1 MAKRF
6 WVMARHGNLLANYAT
21 VSDLAG
27 VSARPT
33 IDSPF
38 GLTQEI
44 KLSQAGHGDEG
55 CGSVGSNNFYDED
68 FGHNSRG
75 ASSDEEVSSPIND
88 EDKDIETDLRKGNV
102 WNSFLSL
109 NQQLVDQVKSP
120 SDYKIYRSGLHKL
133 HAELLANKRKP
144 GEQIQGVASLPSVSI
159 TTKSNKRKKR
169 ITSPKKRRRFS
180 LKGIGIEK

>member
-1 MAKRF
+1 MR
-6 WVMARHGNLLANYAT
+6 VVEVLVAT
-21 VSDLAG
+21 TFMMKTLDITVVEPALMKKSH
-27 VSARPT
+27 R
-33 IDSPF
+33 
-38 GLTQEI
+38 Q
-44 KLSQAGHGDEG
+44 DE
-55 CGSVGSNNFYDED
+55 
-68 FGHNSRG
+68 
-75 ASSDEEVSSPIND
+75 
-88 EDKDIETDLRKGNV
+88 DIETDLRKGNV